1 MTSLS
6 AFCSL
11 LGTLWIIL
19 GYLFTPELR
28 KAPFYKLVV
37 CLSVG
42 QSRIQPQPLHLY
54 RVPSMQWGSGR
65 G

>member
-42 QSRIQPQPLHLY
+42 QSQPQPL
-54 RVPSMQWGSGR
+54 PS
-65 G
+65 